1 MKNMAMCTCLLK
13 MNIQCHLETFCWVPL
28 MCILKLLT
36 RREFQ
41 GKFGILH
48 DSSTKL
54 RVRYGHITKMI
65 GNLLE
70 FDPEHVQNLTKRL
83 PRSSSSFLFART
95 ESGCNRMRTT
105 SVIQNQTELENYE
118 MFIKLT
124 VWWFAFPFRVLEFRF
139 SENSTAFIGVTQTSN
154 DGD

>member
-1 MKNMAMCTCLLK
+1 MAMCTCLLK
-13 MNIQCHLETFCWVPL
+13 MNIQCHLETFFWVPL

-65 GNLLE
+65 GNLLK

-124 VWWFAFPFRVLEFRF
+124 V
-139 SENSTAFIGVTQTSN
+139 
-154 DGD
+154 